1 MKQSFQILTSLD
13 WSHAPVHASSLFQCA
28 VPHCV
33 GKGRVITLNSDGAEI
48 NKALWHAVLPGE
60 RKIELA
66 IDISDLPVPYIHR
79 DIII

>member
-1 MKQSFQILTSLD
+1 MTQ
-13 WSHAPVHASSLFQCA
+13 
-28 VPHCV
+28 
-33 GKGRVITLNSDGAEI
+33 I
-48 NKALWHAVLPGE
+48 NKALWHAVIPGE